1 MVIICLRGL
10 RSDSGWDVFDPKTSL
25 VNEHV
30 EMERQPAKSGCSKF
44 SISRSTGRKY
54 LQHKRVG
61 NWMVIYFQMYIL
73 FIYVCMYVFIYSF
86 IDSFVHLFTY
96 WFIYLSI
103 NTYCCTV
110 AIKDAEHLNTSGG
123 FQLVTCYWFIGS
135 GH

>member
-73 FIYVCMYVFIYSF
+73 FIYVCMYVFIY
-86 IDSFVHLFTY
+86 L
-96 WFIYLSI
+96 FIY
-103 NTYCCTV
+103 
-110 AIKDAEHLNTSGG
+110 
-123 FQLVTCYWFIGS
+123 
-135 GH
+135 